1 MGGTDRLGVL
11 IHAIDRIAKIMA
23 LTEVYGSDKVA
34 RAIED
39 AFDFAAFSS
48 GHIANGYLLR
58 ELGH

>member
-1 MGGTDRLGVL
+1 
-11 IHAIDRIAKIMA
+11 MA